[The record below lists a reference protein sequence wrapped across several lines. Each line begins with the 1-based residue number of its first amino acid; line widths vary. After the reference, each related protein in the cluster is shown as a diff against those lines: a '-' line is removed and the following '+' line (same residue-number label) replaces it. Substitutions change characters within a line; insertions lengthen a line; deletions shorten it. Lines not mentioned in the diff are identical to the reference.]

1 MGILTALTERR
12 ESSAERKT
20 VALTRYERVRDVSP
34 SPSTTSESGAPDID
48 SGIRHDRPI
57 VSRRNTCIRI
67 CLYLTAASTFVIA
80 ILLILLT
87 SLVHTLV
94 NRLSPHRQP
103 TGVDRIIENWSLPNY
118 DPFDPWPTQFTA
130 GINPVNCH
138 SHNDYS
144 RLVPLYSALAA
155 GCISVEADIWLP
167 PDGPELLIGHTAR
180 SLTPDKTL
188 RSLYLDPLLKILEF
202 QNQHPNN
209 EPAGVFESSPTT
221 SLVLLVD
228 FKTEDDELWTRLHSQ
243 LDPLRAKGWLTRW
256 DTGTNSRIAGP
267 ITVVATGSA
276 PFARVVQSR
285 THDIFFDAPLTAL
298 AGNTTFTTQNSYYA
312 STSMGEAVGSVWT
325 HLRPSQLEIVRGQIG
340 AARERGLVSRYW
352 GTPGWP
358 MAWRNRVW
366 EDLVESGV
374 GVLNVDSLETAALW
388 DWRVC
393 EVAGLRLCG

>member
-48 SGIRHDRPI
+48 SGIRHDRPL

-67 CLYLTAASTFVIA
+67 CLYLTAAF
-80 ILLILLT
+80 LT

-103 TGVDRIIENWSLPNY
+103 TGVDKIIENWSLPNY
-118 DPFDPWPTQFTA
+118 NPFDSWPTHLTA

-144 RLVPLYSALAA
+144 RAVPLFSALAA

-167 PDGPELLIGHTAR
+167 PTGPELLIGHTAN

-188 RSLYLDPLLKILEF
+188 RSLYLDPLLKIL
-202 QNQHPNN
+202 QSHNHHLPNHPNN
-209 EPAGVFESSPTT
+209 TPSGIFESNPTT

-228 FKTEDDELWTRLHSQ
+228 FKTAHDDLWTRLHTH
-243 LDPLRAKGWLTRW
+243 LDPLRAHGWLTRW
-256 DTGTNSRIAGP
+256 DPATNSRIPGP

-276 PFARVVQSR
+276 PFTRVLQSQ
-285 THDIFFDAPLTAL
+285 THDIFFDAPLTSL
-298 AGNTTFTTQNSYYA
+298 AGNTTFTTRNSYYA
-312 STSMGEAVGSVWT
+312 SASMGEAVGSVWAR
-325 HLRPSQLEIVRGQIG
+325 LSPGQLEVVRGQIG
-340 AARERGLVSRYW
+340 VARERGLVSRYW

-366 EDLVESGV
+366 EDLVSSGV

-393 EVAGLRLCG
+393 EVGGVRLCG